1 LAVIVPV
8 YNEEGAI
15 RDVINK
21 WTKELLWLG
30 IDFQIHVYNDGSRDN
45 TLSILNQLASE
56 NKNVI
61 VHDKLNSGHGPTII
75 QGYRDNSNAEWLFQI
90 DSDDE
95 IGTEAFGDLWVKRKR
110 FQFLIGKRIRSRQP
124 LTRKLISSISRIT
137 VSILYGNKVYD
148 VNSPYRLMK
157 TEVFKEIFYSLPD
170 NMFAPNV
177 VIAGAV
183 SLFRLRCYEIP
194 VQQHE
199 RVTGEVSIKKMKLLK
214 AVLQSF
220 YQTTIYRFKIK
231 KNVLFYTVNL
241 LKLV

>member
-1 LAVIVPV
+1 MPV

-15 RDVINK
+15 RDVIDK
-21 WTKELLWLG
+21 WTKEFFRLG
-30 IDFQIHVYNDGSRDN
+30 IDFQIHAYNDGSRDN
-45 TLSILNQLASE
+45 TLCILNHLASE
-56 NKNVI
+56 NNNVI

-75 QGYRDNSNAEWLFQI
+75 QGYRENSNTEWLFQI

-95 IGTEAFGDLWVKRKR
+95 IGAESFGDLWVNRNR
-110 FQFLIGKRIRSRQP
+110 FQFLIGKRIRPQQP
-124 LTRKLISSISRIT
+124 LTRKLISSISRII
-137 VSILYGNKVYD
+137 VELLYGNKVYD

-157 TEVFKEIFYSLPD
+157 TEALKKIFFSLPD

-183 SLFRLRCYEIP
+183 SLSRLRCYEIP
-194 VQQHE
+194 VQQRE

-220 YQTTIYRFKIK
+220 YQTITYRFKMK
-231 KNVLFYTVNL
+231 KNVLF
-241 LKLV
+241 

>member
-1 LAVIVPV
+1 MPV

-21 WTKELLWLG
+21 WTKELLRLG

-45 TLSILNQLASE
+45 TLSILNHLASE

-75 QGYRDNSNAEWLFQI
+75 QGYRENSNAEWLFQI

-95 IGTEAFGDLWVKRKR
+95 IGTESFGDLWINRKK
-110 FQFLIGKRIRSRQP
+110 FQFLIGKRISSQRP
-124 LTRKLISSISRIT
+124 LTRKLISSISRII
-137 VSILYGNKVYD
+137 VAILYGNKVYD

-157 TEVFKEIFYSLPD
+157 TEALKKIFFSLPD

-183 SLFRLRCYEIP
+183 SLSRLRCYEIP
-194 VQQHE
+194 VQQRE

-214 AVLQSF
+214 AVMQSF
-220 YQTTIYRFKIK
+220 YQTISYRFKIK
-231 KNVLFYTVNL
+231 KNVLF
-241 LKLV
+241 

>member
-1 LAVIVPV
+1 VNKIQLAVVMPV

-15 RDVINK
+15 RDVTNK
-21 WTKELLWLG
+21 WTKELLRLG
-30 IDFQIHVYNDGSRDN
+30 IDFKIHAYSDGSRDN
-45 TLSILNQLASE
+45 TLSILNHLAIE

-75 QGYRDNSNAEWLFQI
+75 QGFRENSNAEWIFQI

-95 IGTEAFGDLWVKRKR
+95 IGTESFEDLWKNRKR
-110 FQFLIGKRIRSRQP
+110 FQFLIGQRIRSRQP
-124 LTRKLISSISRIT
+124 LTRKLISSISRII
-137 VSILYGNKVYD
+137 VKILYGNKVYD

-157 TEVFKEIFYSLPD
+157 TEAFKKTFFSLPN

-183 SLFRLRCYEIP
+183 SLSHLRCYEIP
-194 VQQHE
+194 VQQRE

-214 AVLQSF
+214 AALRSF
-220 YQTTIYRFKIK
+220 HQTIAYRFKIK
-231 KNVLFYTVNL
+231 KDILF
-241 LKLV
+241 

>member
-1 LAVIVPV
+1 LIANKTQLAVVMPV

-21 WTKELLWLG
+21 WTKELLRLG

-45 TLSILNQLASE
+45 TLSILNHLASE

-75 QGYRDNSNAEWLFQI
+75 QGYRENSNAKWLFQI

-95 IGTEAFGDLWVKRKR
+95 IGTESFGDLWVKRKR

-124 LTRKLISSISRIT
+124 LIRKLISSISRII

-157 TEVFKEIFYSLPD
+157 TEILKRIFFSLPD
-170 NMFAPNV
+170 KMFAPNV
-177 VIAGAV
+177 VITGAV

-194 VQQHE
+194 VQQRE
-199 RVTGEVSIKKMKLLK
+199 RVAGEVSIKKMKLLK

-220 YQTTIYRFKIK
+220 YQTITYRFKIK
-231 KNVLFYTVNL
+231 KNVLF
-241 LKLV
+241 

>member
-1 LAVIVPV
+1 MPV

-21 WTKELLWLG
+21 WTKELLRLG

-45 TLSILNQLASE
+45 TLSILNHLASE

-75 QGYRDNSNAEWLFQI
+75 QGYRENSNAKWLFQI

-95 IGTEAFGDLWVKRKR
+95 IGTESFGDLWVKRKR

-124 LTRKLISSISRIT
+124 LIRKLISSISRII

-157 TEVFKEIFYSLPD
+157 TEILKRIFFSLPD
-170 NMFAPNV
+170 KMFAPNV
-177 VIAGAV
+177 VITGAV

-194 VQQHE
+194 VQQRE
-199 RVTGEVSIKKMKLLK
+199 RVAGEVSIKKMKLLK

-220 YQTTIYRFKIK
+220 YQTITYRFKIK
-231 KNVLFYTVNL
+231 KNVLF
-241 LKLV
+241 